1 LRPYRVKRRH
11 ENHET
16 QLRDLRRTDSLE
28 LLDNHHHLRI
38 ITTTSE
44 MPEFSKD
51 PSMITRPP
59 IGGFALLALLLTPV
73 ACLAAADWTDD
84 LTPIAREDW
93 NAERAAHLLERAGF
107 GGTPEEIAQLAAMTP
122 EAAVRQLVHH
132 KDIAND
138 LPAFDHSGIHDAG
151 LEPFPASRPAATDL
165 AKQTGESM
173 GIKVKPSGNRRLQPV
188 ANKFFYWLRASRLET
203 HRVAYWWANRM
214 LATRRPLE
222 EKMALFWHGHFAT
235 SEEKVRD
242 YRKMLKQNEL
252 FRAQGTGNFR
262 DLLIGVAQDPAMLA
276 FLDAGVNV
284 KGAPNENFAREI
296 MEMFSMGVGNYSE
309 TDIREA
315 ARAFTGWN
323 FVDLDFVVTP
333 EKHDATTKTFF
344 GRTGSFDGIDVIDV
358 ILSQPVTSE
367 YVAGKIYR
375 FFVRQDLSPELRT
388 ELGARLRQSNYEIA
402 PLLETI
408 LLSRD
413 FYSPASMATHIKSPV
428 ELVISTYKKMG
439 LAEVPGVPDFNDVT
453 EALGQKLLYPPTVA
467 GWANGKSWITP
478 GLLLARGNFV
488 YDTLYPN
495 INFLPPDRYPL
506 TDYKIGEVNE
516 KLALGFDVTSATKP
530 DAKEVTSMSMQADR
544 DEEFNTR
551 LASYR
556 GWQTALQKVKPI
568 PRATAQLDLS
578 AMVLDAGCK
587 SAREAVDYLLAR
599 YVSVPVD
606 ANTHE
611 RIAEFLENELGTSD
625 LAVAASFLEEPL
637 RSTLHVILSLP
648 EYQLG

>member
-1 LRPYRVKRRH
+1 MTIRH
-11 ENHET
+11 
-16 QLRDLRRTDSLE
+16 
-28 LLDNHHHLRI
+28 
-38 ITTTSE
+38 
-44 MPEFSKD
+44 
-51 PSMITRPP
+51 P
-59 IGGFALLALLLTPV
+59 IGAFALLALFFAPP
-73 ACLAAADWTDD
+73 AGLAAADWSGD
-84 LTPIAREDW
+84 LSPISEKDW
-93 NAERAAHLLERAGF
+93 NAECAAHLLERAGF
-107 GGTPEEIAQLAAMTP
+107 GGTPEEIAQFAAMTP
-122 EAAVRQLVHH
+122 EAAVRRLVYH
-132 KDIAND
+132 KAIPND
-138 LPAFDHSGIHDAG
+138 LPAFDHSGVHDPG

-165 AKQTGESM
+165 AKETGESM
-173 GIKVKPSGNRRLQPV
+173 GIKVKPAGNRRLQPV

-203 HRVAYWWANRM
+203 NRVAYWWANRM
-214 LATRRPLE
+214 LTTHRPLE

-252 FRAQGTGNFR
+252 FRVQGTGNFR
-262 DLLIGVAQDPAMLA
+262 QLLIGVAQDPAMLA

-333 EKHDATTKTFF
+333 DKHDGTHKTVL
-344 GRTGSFDGIDVIDV
+344 GKQGSFDGVDIIDV

-375 FFVRQDLSPELRT
+375 FFVNQDLSPELRAK
-388 ELGARLRQSNYEIA
+388 LGAKLRQSNYEIA
-402 PLLETI
+402 PLLET
-408 LLSRD
+408 LFQSRD
-413 FYSPASMATHIKSPV
+413 FYSPASMGSHIKSPV
-428 ELVISTYKKMG
+428 ELVISTYKKLG

-488 YDTLYPN
+488 YDTLYPD

-506 TDYKIGEVNE
+506 TDYKIGAVNE
-516 KLALGFDVTSATKP
+516 KLALGLDVTTATKP
-530 DAKEVTSMSMQADR
+530 EAKEVTSMSMQADR

-551 LASYR
+551 LASFR
-556 GWQTALQKVKPI
+556 GWQMALQKVKPI

-578 AMVLDAGCK
+578 AMILGAGCK
-587 SAREAVDYLLAR
+587 TTRDAADYLLAR
-599 YVSVPVD
+599 FVSVPLA

-611 RIAEFLENELGTSD
+611 HIAKFLEGELGTSD
-625 LAVAASFLEEPL
+625 LAAASTFLEEPL